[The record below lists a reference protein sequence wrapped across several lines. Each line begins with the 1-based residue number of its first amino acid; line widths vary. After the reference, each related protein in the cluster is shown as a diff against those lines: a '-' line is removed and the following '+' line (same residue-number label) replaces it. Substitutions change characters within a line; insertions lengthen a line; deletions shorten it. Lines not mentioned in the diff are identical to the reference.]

1 MGRDVDMAVGGEEAN
16 SETGKGGL
24 VGQKRLMISGACS
37 TSVARCAGSGGP
49 DLLHLKLE
57 TLEWGAGLQQLEIVE
72 PLGLTVGWP
81 HFHSLFAGNQQP
93 AKPVTVGLA
102 NGHLAAQGRESAGAG
117 SGASDGWA
125 DPSGTAKIGKIPM
138 ISLKTDR
145 LVHPLRRFGAVPL
158 AREVL
163 DEVLSPY
170 RRPNDKVSEWLREGA
185 LQPLRRGLYLTGAPL
200 RSTPACLP
208 LVANHLYGPSYVSL
222 DYALALHGMIPEG
235 VAEVTS
241 ATVKPSR
248 NFTNSL
254 GRFSYSHL
262 PLRFYAI
269 GQQLGEGP
277 AGERFLL
284 ASPTKALCDR
294 LVLSRELPPLSR
306 SAMRDWLLRD
316 LRLDTDLLCDL
327 SLDELRLCLSA
338 GFKQRYLRTLLRV
351 IEMMQQD
358 QG

>member
-1 MGRDVDMAVGGEEAN
+1 MSNQPSRA
-16 SETGKGGL
+16 
-24 VGQKRLMISGACS
+24 
-37 TSVARCAGSGGP
+37 
-49 DLLHLKLE
+49 
-57 TLEWGAGLQQLEIVE
+57 
-72 PLGLTVGWP
+72 PLAFV
-81 HFHSLFAGNQQP
+81 
-93 AKPVTVGLA
+93 
-102 NGHLAAQGRESAGAG
+102 
-117 SGASDGWA
+117 GWA
-125 DPSGTAKIGKIPM
+125 DTSGTAKIGKNPM
-138 ISLKTDR
+138 IAMKTDR

-158 AREVL
+158 AREAL

-200 RSTPACLP
+200 RSTPVCLP

-306 SAMRDWLLRD
+306 SALRGWLLHD
-316 LRLDTDLLCDL
+316 LRLDTDLLRLL
-327 SLDELRLCLSA
+327 SLDELRSCISA
-338 GFKQRYLRTLLRV
+338 GFKQRYLRTLWKV

-358 QG
+358 LG